1 MAHNEPIITLHPD
14 TIRDWVQERGGEPM
28 KKRGTGHSSMDP
40 AVLDIAFPGKEDPSL
55 EPIDWEEWLTH
66 LDEQELAA
74 VMQGEGAQSLIKIM
88 RKDRVVMSGEGSTG
102 GRPSA

>member
-14 TIRDWVQERGGEPM
+14 TIRNWVQERGGEPM
-28 KKRGTGHSSMDP
+28 KKRGTGHSNMDP
-40 AVLDIAFPGKEDPSL
+40 AVLDIAFPGKEDASL
-55 EPIDWEEWLTH
+55 EPIAWDEWLAH

-74 VMQGEGAQSLIKIM
+74 VMQGEGAGSMIKIM
-88 RKDRVVMSGEGSTG
+88 RKDRVVMSGEGSKG